1 MRRPA
6 AAQLSDHGPKFNRAW
21 PAFQRS
27 APGPR
32 HRTEANIHAGAKYMN
47 RLTTRCIKG
56 VDFSPA
62 DLALFVLAFDNAG
75 AAIIARMRAWSGPR
89 PAAT

>member
-1 MRRPA
+1 
-6 AAQLSDHGPKFNRAW
+6 
-21 PAFQRS
+21 
-27 APGPR
+27 
-32 HRTEANIHAGAKYMN
+32 MN